1 MFRTIALAAALLL
14 PMAAAQAN
22 DPIQDEIRIEQAW
35 SRATPGAARTG
46 AAYVTVVNNGKT
58 DDRIVAASSP
68 VAEAVELH
76 TMERDG
82 DRMRMRPVEAVAVPA
97 GGSAA
102 LKPGAEHIMLIGLHR
117 PLKEGETFTINLVF
131 EKHGTRAVDVTVA
144 GVGAAGPGPGA
155 GAGPGAMG
163 HGSMNH
169 GTMDH
174 GAKGHGMHKN

>member
-1 MFRTIALAAALLL
+1 MFRTLALAATLLL
-14 PMAAAQAN
+14 PLTAPASAF

-46 AAYVTVVNNGKT
+46 AAYVTVINNGKA
-58 DDRIVAASSP
+58 DDRILSVSSP
-68 VAEAVELH
+68 VAEAAELH

-82 DRMRMRPVEAVAVPA
+82 DRMRMRPIEAIAVPA

-102 LKPGAEHIMLIGLHR
+102 LKPGAEHVMLIGLHR

-131 EKHGTRAVDVTVA
+131 EKHGTRAIDVHVA
-144 GVGAAGPGPGA
+144 GVGAAGP
-155 GAGPGAMG
+155 MD

-169 GTMDH
+169 GGMNH
-174 GAKGHGMHKN
+174 GGMHK

>member
-14 PMAAAQAN
+14 PLAAPASAF

-58 DDRIVAASSP
+58 DDRILSASSP

-76 TMERDG
+76 TMEREG
-82 DRMRMRPVEAVAVPA
+82 DRMRMRPVEAVTVPA

-144 GVGAAGPGPGA
+144 GIGAAGPG
-155 GAGPGAMG
+155 AGPAAMD
-163 HGSMNH
+163 HGGMNH

-174 GAKGHGMHKN
+174 GSMNHGGTHK